1 LLTNTA
7 LYRLGGMTAIAGG
20 VLRIANTFTV
30 HLLGAETLGFVYLF
44 TDVFLLFGLLGWYL
58 SRLDKL
64 GAAGI
69 AGFVVAIVGI
79 LIVRSAYLF
88 PGYGYLI
95 GAMTLLVGLVIMN
108 APTLLRRDGAR
119 LSPVLWL
126 LSCVSAIASLAFAPL
141 AVVSAI
147 LFGAGFICAGI
158 HLLHRPR

>member
-1 LLTNTA
+1 MTNTT
-7 LYRLGGMTAIAGG
+7 LYRLGGIAAIAGG
-20 VLRIANTFTV
+20 VLRIANTFPV

-44 TDVFLLFGLLGWYL
+44 TDVFLLFGLMGWYL
-58 SRLDKL
+58 SRPDKL

-69 AGFVVAIVGI
+69 AGFVVAVVGI

-108 APTLLRRDGAR
+108 APTLLRSDGG
-119 LSPVLWL
+119 LLPPVLWL
-126 LSCVSAIASLAFAPL
+126 LSFVSAMTSLAFAPL

-147 LFGAGFICAGI
+147 LFGAGLICAGI
-158 HLLHRPR
+158 HLLRRLG